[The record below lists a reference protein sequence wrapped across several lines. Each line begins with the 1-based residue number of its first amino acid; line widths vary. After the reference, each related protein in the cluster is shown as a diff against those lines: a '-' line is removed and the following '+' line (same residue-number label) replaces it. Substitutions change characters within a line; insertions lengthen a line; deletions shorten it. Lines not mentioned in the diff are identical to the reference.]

1 LALRATGDNEKMCR
15 ASSINT
21 NRMRVFGLALGN
33 ALVGLT
39 GALLAQYQGYADLSS
54 GTGMVMVGLACVI
67 IGEVFGGW
75 RSVTAGLIC
84 SVVGSVVY
92 RLIIQ
97 CALSI
102 NLFDA
107 NALKLLSAVIV
118 AVFMAI
124 PSVQAAYKQY
134 IERKQARAAMQALML
149 QAPGASATA
158 TAVDATASAENNLE
172 AARPAAG
179 SDTGGDAG
187 TEAATS
193 KNAPRNQEAG
203 DRHGN

>member
-1 LALRATGDNEKMCR
+1 
-15 ASSINT
+15 
-21 NRMRVFGLALGN
+21 
-33 ALVGLT
+33 
-39 GALLAQYQGYADLSS
+39 
-54 GTGMVMVGLACVI
+54 
-67 IGEVFGGW
+67 
-75 RSVTAGLIC
+75 
-84 SVVGSVVY
+84 VVY

-149 QAPGASATA
+149 EAPGAGAAAAVVATPA
-158 TAVDATASAENNLE
+158 AENNLE
-172 AARPAAG
+172 AARPASASAAG
-179 SDTGGDAG
+179 SAAS

-193 KNAPRNQEAG
+193 ENAPLNQEAG